1 MEDRGEGVALM
12 FGVVPENS
20 FRLLQVVIRRSRCHP
35 HVPVDQRL
43 QRWQLLALMGRT
55 TDGVVPPPYGVRASV
70 VCPWSWVWWLGVS
83 QALRGFFVQDVRC
96 QTRSAWPRVMDSL
109 RIECLDA
116 FIPGARLTSRRGE
129 DAMTEGLSGSTVPR
143 RQLGRYL
150 RDLRGQARLTVR
162 AAAGALEWS

>member
-35 HVPVDQRL
+35 HVPIDQRL

-70 VCPWSWVWWLGVS
+70 VCPWSLGLVGGGES
-83 QALRGFFVQDVRC
+83 STVGVLC
-96 QTRSAWPRVMDSL
+96 
-109 RIECLDA
+109 
-116 FIPGARLTSRRGE
+116 ARLQMSDSFSLTPGDGLITNRVSRCF
-129 DAMTEGLSGSTVPR
+129 LSGCYIHFTAS
-143 RQLGRYL
+143 
-150 RDLRGQARLTVR
+150 
-162 AAAGALEWS
+162 S